1 MLNQKIVKCRIMR
14 LRESGIIDQLTDRY
28 VKHTDKCNIHNMESQ
43 SSAGNPLAL
52 YAMIS
57 AFIVLGIGVGLSL
70 LVFVCEIV
78 FHSMTSGS
86 WINKCCA
93 FVSRLLLR
101 FKKAPAVFFALL
113 KIAIIPPLASF
124 VSTFWLRL
132 KIKFRNIY
140 N

>member
-1 MLNQKIVKCRIMR
+1 MLNQKIVECRIMR

-78 FHSMTSGS
+78 F
-86 WINKCCA
+86 
-93 FVSRLLLR
+93 
-101 FKKAPAVFFALL
+101 
-113 KIAIIPPLASF
+113 SF
-124 VSTFWLRL
+124 
-132 KIKFRNIY
+132 Y
-140 N
+140 D